1 VTSEPLRQL
10 LLRLHGRVDA
20 HDLDKLRVPDTRAAR
35 AAEELAAAGQTQ
47 SLTNHGIR
55 SYGFG
60 ALLGIG
66 EGRQFDAEVLYIAA
80 LIHDIGLMPAFD
92 HGNRFEADGEQAARE
107 LLLEVGWPIERADQ
121 AAHAIRE
128 HWDGPESEDEAETL
142 LLAYGTSVDVGGW
155 RLGDFDETVLA
166 AFLDAAPRC
175 GFKEHFIE
183 LVEQRAHDPHLKEV
197 LAGNFVE
204 RVRGTPFAE

>member
-1 VTSEPLRQL
+1 MSAVPRACAKATATAVAARAASANDMTRRNMCPPWISTRGIRRRTPERICHAGSRSRPRGPGPRLYEEAVTSEPLRQL

-20 HDLDKLRVPDTRAAR
+20 HDLDKLRVPDTRASR

-66 EGRQFDAEVLYIAA
+66 EGRRFDAEVFYVAA

-121 AAHAIRE
+121 AAHAIRD
-128 HWDGPESEDEAETL
+128 HWGGPENEDE
-142 LLAYGTSVDVGGW
+142 V
-155 RLGDFDETVLA
+155 
-166 AFLDAAPRC
+166 
-175 GFKEHFIE
+175 
-183 LVEQRAHDPHLKEV
+183 
-197 LAGNFVE
+197 
-204 RVRGTPFAE
+204 